1 MMSHPGQAHEPIGC
15 GIVFHARG
23 VPTTTGWTANSA
35 GPRAGGLGLGP
46 IAGYACSAH
55 QGDVTLT
62 DKSRGE
68 VA

>member
-1 MMSHPGQAHEPIGC
+1 MSHQGAHEPIGR
-15 GIVFHARG
+15 GLAFHSPG
-23 VPTTTGWTANSA
+23 VPTTTGWTANAA

-46 IAGYACSAH
+46 IARYACVAP

-62 DKSRGE
+62 DTSQGE